1 MGVTRRDVI
10 EKVFKGS
17 VLTLGFSLSGLT
29 VLLTPEQARA
39 KQIPLKTLSASQ
51 AVTLE
56 RLAETMVPGSVKL
69 GVTHF
74 VDHQLAATPEDSLL
88 IAKYLQA
95 PLPYSDFYANGLK
108 VAEAMARRI
117 AGKPIAELDEAQLD
131 RVVGEMA
138 KPGAMVEKFPIFLFY
153 MCLRSDAVDVT
164 YGTPEGFAKLN
175 VPYMQHILPPETWN
189 A

>member
-1 MGVTRRDVI
+1 MSVTRRDVI
-10 EKVFKGS
+10 EKVFKSS
-17 VLTLGFSLSGLT
+17 VLTLGFSVSGLT

-39 KQIPLKTLSASQ
+39 RQVPLKTLSAAQ
-51 AVTLE
+51 ATIVE

-74 VDHQLAATPEDSLL
+74 VDHQLAATPEDTLL

-95 PLPYSDFYANGLK
+95 PLPYADFYANGLK
-108 VAEAMARRI
+108 AADSMAQQTARKPLAELDATQLDRIVGAMAR
-117 AGKPIAELDEAQLD
+117 
-131 RVVGEMA
+131 
-138 KPGAMVEKFPIFLFY
+138 PGAVAGGFPIFLFY